1 LPRVTPAHI
10 LEGCP
15 HRAFDQA
22 DGAQLFRTAAPTRRF
37 CTPKRIMTSTASTP
51 TPQPSTPRLS
61 TPRALARLLPFAR
74 PVAGRLWLGGLS
86 ALIASLL
93 ALTIPLVL
101 EAIVAGPIASRDS
114 GQIVWGAVVVL
125 GLGLFEA
132 LMVWARRWFVLGPAT
147 KVEYDLRTQFY
158 ERLQRLPVAF
168 HDRWQS
174 GQLLS
179 RMMQDIGLIRRWLA
193 FGLVLLV
200 VNMLTILVGSVI
212 LFRWHWALGTIF
224 VICSIPLW
232 IAGYRFEKR
241 YGTLARQS
249 QDQAGDLAT
258 AVEES
263 VHGIRVLKAFG
274 RGGHALKKFARQ
286 AEGLRET
293 ELSKARAVGL
303 IWFWL
308 VLLPDIAFALCL
320 AAGIVLAQIGQL
332 SVAELFAFFAMATVL
347 RWPMESIGFL
357 FSFLLDA
364 RTATDRL
371 FEVFDEENT
380 IVDPDKPRKAA
391 EVRGELAFRG
401 AHFRYQD
408 AAEGERDLLDGI
420 DLVLRP
426 GETMALVGLTGSG
439 KTTLTTLPTRL
450 YDVTAGRV
458 ELDGVDVRE
467 LTLHELRG
475 HIGMAFEDATLF
487 SATVREN
494 VLLGREDLEPGS
506 AEAER
511 VLREALDVAQAAFVD
526 DLPDGVDT
534 IIGEEGLSL
543 SGGQRQRLALARA
556 VAAKPAVL
564 VLDDPLSALDV
575 DTEALVE
582 AALRRVLETTTALIV
597 AHRPSTVAL
606 ADRVALL
613 EDGRITGVGTH
624 SELLRTSA
632 HYRHVI
638 SSLEAEASNPRPE
651 RPDGIPDA
659 SIAEPDPLSS
669 ASIVDREGPGAA
681 GLGGVNP

>member
-1 LPRVTPAHI
+1 
-10 LEGCP
+10 
-15 HRAFDQA
+15 
-22 DGAQLFRTAAPTRRF
+22 
-37 CTPKRIMTSTASTP
+37 MTSTASTP
-51 TPQPSTPRLS
+51 TPHSSAPRLS

-93 ALTIPLVL
+93 ALTIPLAL
-101 EAIVAGPIASRDS
+101 EAIVAGPIASRDMT
-114 GQIVWGAVVVL
+114 QIVWGAAVVL
-125 GLGLFEA
+125 GLGLLEA

-200 VNMLTILVGSVI
+200 VNLLTILVGSVI

-232 IAGYRFEKR
+232 IAGFRFEKR
-241 YGTLARQS
+241 YGSLARQS

-320 AAGIVLAQIGQL
+320 AAGIVLAQLGQL

-380 IVDPDKPRKAA
+380 IVDPAQPRAA
-391 EVRGELAFRG
+391 ATAGGRVRGELAFRD

-408 AAEGERDLLDGI
+408 ADESERDLLDGI

-458 ELDGVDVRE
+458 ELDGVDVRD

-487 SATVREN
+487 SASVREN
-494 VLLGREDLEPGS
+494 VLLGREDLEPDS

-511 VLREALDVAQAAFVD
+511 VLREALDVAQAGFVD

-543 SGGQRQRLALARA
+543 SGGQRQRLALARV
-556 VAAKPAVL
+556 VAAQPAVL

-582 AALRRVLETTTALIV
+582 AALRRVLENTTALIV

-613 EDGRITGVGTH
+613 EDGRITGVGIH

-638 SSLEAEASNPRPE
+638 SSIEADASDAAAARE
-651 RPDGIPDA
+651 KKEQMPDV
-659 SIAEPDPLSS
+659 SIAEPDAMSS
-669 ASIVDREGPGAA
+669 ASIVDREGPGAV